1 MPDDAYPDVDERDYD
16 EELEQPVVP
25 RLGSRRWWWIAAA
38 ILVPAVALLA
48 WIGVQNATD
57 VITHRVIN
65 YRVADDRSVM
75 VDFEVTRPRGWTV
88 SCEVEALDVRFAP
101 VGTAHVRVTADDR
114 QDTTRTRTTLR
125 TTSRAVTG
133 TVKLCTRV

>member
-1 MPDDAYPDVDERDYD
+1 MSVRSSW
-16 EELEQPVVP
+16 LSV
-25 RLGSRRWWWIAAA
+25 A
-38 ILVPAVALLA
+38 ILSLVPAIALLA

-57 VITHRVIN
+57 VVTHRVIN
-65 YRVADDRSVM
+65 YRVAGDRSVM

-101 VGTAHVRVTADDR
+101 VGTTHVRVPADDR
-114 QDTTRTRTTLR
+114 QDTTRTKTSLR